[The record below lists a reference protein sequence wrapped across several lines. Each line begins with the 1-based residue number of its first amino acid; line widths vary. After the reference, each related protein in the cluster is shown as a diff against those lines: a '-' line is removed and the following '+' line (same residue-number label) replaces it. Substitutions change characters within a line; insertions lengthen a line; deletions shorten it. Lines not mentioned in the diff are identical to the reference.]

1 MIRKILNVLV
11 VLLIIAGISFTFINL
26 YNSSKLEGNSFDNS
40 SSKSNKGFEKNKNS
54 KQKIES
60 NDSENNSNSTISDD
74 KNNEDKDKTVSDAE
88 NSASDKKSS
97 GNAKDE
103 AQEIEVA
110 STSSFKSNTL
120 TIMGVVFILVGGIT
134 FGVKRK
140 SI

>member
-1 MIRKILNVLV
+1 MIIVLQSLIR
-11 VLLIIAGISFTFINL
+11 VLRRI
-26 YNSSKLEGNSFDNS
+26 
-40 SSKSNKGFEKNKNS
+40 KNS

-88 NSASDKKSS
+88 NSVSDKKSS
-97 GNAKDE
+97 GNAKNE

-120 TIMGVVFILVGGIT
+120 TIMGVTFILVGGIT

>member
-26 YNSSKLEGNSFDNS
+26 YNSSKLEGNSFNNS

-54 KQKIES
+54 KKKIES
-60 NDSENNSNSTISDD
+60 NSSDDNTNSTSDD
-74 KNNEDKDKTVSDAE
+74 KKDDSDSTVNEADSTV
-88 NSASDKKSS
+88 SDKKSS
-97 GNAKDE
+97 NDSNK

-120 TIMGVVFILVGGIT
+120 TIMGITFILVGGAV
-134 FGVKRK
+134 FGLKNK
-140 SI
+140 KI

>member
-54 KQKIES
+54 KQKFKS
-60 NDSENNSNSTISDD
+60 NDSENNSNSTISD
-74 KNNEDKDKTVSDAE
+74 AE
-88 NSASDKKSS
+88 NSVSDKKSS
-97 GNAKDE
+97 DNAKNE

-110 STSSFKSNTL
+110 STSSFRSNTL
-120 TIMGVVFILVGGIT
+120 TIMGVVFILVGGIA